1 MVDPDKLRACLE
13 VLGALAG
20 DRGLLASLPEDV
32 RVELLAAAG
41 RVARPDHA
49 ARRRLAKAFRRSD
62 REGLRRHDERLLA
75 GTGMRSA
82 RRESIFT
89 PPPQADEGARTI
101 ATLERPRVCYVC
113 KAPYRELHH
122 FYDALCPPC
131 AALNYEKRFQTAD
144 LAGRVA
150 LVTGARIK
158 IGYQCALM
166 LLRAGARVLVTT
178 RFAHDAARRYAREPD
193 FADWADRLEIHGLDL
208 RHAPSV
214 EAFAA
219 SLLGRLGRL
228 DALIN
233 NAAQTV
239 RRPAAFYAHLIAEEE
254 RALTPPPALAL
265 LAPASPPTAIAE
277 ADPHFPAGLLDAD
290 LQQIDLRPLNSWRLP
305 ADAVPT
311 PELIEVHLVNAIA
324 PFILVSRLK
333 PLMLRAPGARHIVNV
348 SAMEAQFTRKKKTDK
363 HPHTNMAKAA
373 LNMLTRT
380 SAVDYAA
387 DGVYMNSVDT
397 GWITDEDPMIHV
409 ERKQRVHGF
418 HPPLDVVD
426 GAARVL
432 DPFLAGLNSGQHPWG
447 LFFKDY
453 KPTDW

>member
-1 MVDPDKLRACLE
+1 MLDPDKLRACLE
-13 VLGALAG
+13 ILEALAR
-20 DRGLLASLPEDV
+20 DRGLLAGLTEEQ
-32 RVELLAAAG
+32 RVVLLAAAG
-41 RVARPDHA
+41 AVARPDHA
-49 ARRRLAKAFRRSD
+49 ARRRLQKAFRRSD

-82 RRESIFT
+82 RRESIFA
-89 PPPQADEGARTI
+89 PPPRDGDAARII
-101 ATLERPRVCYVC
+101 ATLERPRSCYVC

-122 FYDALCPPC
+122 FYDSLCPPC

-144 LAGRVA
+144 LDGRVA
-150 LVTGARIK
+150 LITGARIK
-158 IGYQCALM
+158 IGYQAALL

-178 RFAHDAARRYAREPD
+178 RFPHDAARRYAREPD
-193 FADWADRLEIHGLDL
+193 FERWAGRLEIHGIDL

-214 EAFAA
+214 EAFAGA
-219 SLLGRLGRL
+219 LVERLPRL
-228 DALIN
+228 DILVN

-239 RRPAAFYAHLIAEEE
+239 RRPPAFYAHLLAGEE
-254 RALTPPPALAL
+254 RAPAPPAIGL
-265 LAPASPPTAIAE
+265 LAPAPAPPAGALD
-277 ADPHFPAGLLDAD
+277 DPHFPRGWLDAD
-290 LQQIDLRPLNSWRLP
+290 LQQIDLRPVNSWRLP
-305 ADAVPT
+305 ADAVST

-324 PFILVSRLK
+324 PFILVSRLR
-333 PLMLRAPGARHIVNV
+333 PLMERAAPGRHIVNV
-348 SAMEAQFTRKKKTDK
+348 SAMEAQFGRRKKTDK

-387 DGVYMNSVDT
+387 SGIYMNSVDT
-397 GWITDEDPMIHV
+397 GWITDEDPMVHV

-432 DPFLAGLNSGQHPWG
+432 DPVFGGLNTGEHAWG

-453 KPTDW
+453 RPTDW